1 MKILR
6 ESLEQ
11 KFIRNS
17 DDKLSSLGV
26 GNINMPI
33 DIDNLSEVM
42 LSKLLNTEVTNLD
55 LYSDYVLFELNIK
68 TIHSEMDEN
77 IYTFVLYKYG
87 ELQVSVKDSK
97 FSNAIYEFK
106 IITLKDLKK
115 AIYDKWCWE
124 S

>member
-68 TIHSEMDEN
+68 TIHPEMDEN
-77 IYTFVLYKYG
+77 IYTFILYKYG

-106 IITLKDLKK
+106 IITLKDLKE

>member
-33 DIDNLSEVM
+33 DIDNLSEVI

-68 TIHSEMDEN
+68 TIHS
-77 IYTFVLYKYG
+77 
-87 ELQVSVKDSK
+87 
-97 FSNAIYEFK
+97 
-106 IITLKDLKK
+106 
-115 AIYDKWCWE
+115 
-124 S
+124 